1 MHIVESFQNIF
12 KIPELRKRIFW
23 TFGLLVVFRLGSHV
37 ALPGVNPG
45 AIGEFQEQMSR
56 EGGSIFALM
65 QVFSGGALGNLALF
79 SLGIMPYITASIIM
93 QLMTKVSPA
102 LEAIAKEGPS
112 GQRKIHQY
120 TRYAAIP
127 VCIVQGLFAARQL
140 SQMSAIQVA
149 NNKAPLLMSPGFGGV
164 LFLMMGLMGGALFI
178 MWLGE
183 QITDRGIGNGASV
196 LIMAGIIARMPAIL
210 AEMIREA
217 QNGAISADAIV
228 IVLAVY
234 LGTVVAVVFVTQAQR
249 RIPLQHAKHIRGR
262 RMMSGGRN
270 YLPLRVNTS
279 GVMPVIFASSLLVL
293 PQMLSLIP
301 GMKWFGEIFQR
312 GWFFY
317 SIFYVTTIIFFSYF
331 WTYLFF
337 PPQEI
342 ALQLKES
349 GSFVPGIRPGEN
361 TAQYLNSIL
370 SRITLCGAVFLCIIA
385 LLPDLISVAL
395 RVDRYLVAFLGGTG
409 ILIVV
414 GVGLDIIQ
422 KIESYLLMH
431 HYGGFLGP
439 GGIRGRRGGR

>member
-23 TFGLLVVFRLGSHV
+23 TFALLIVFRIGSHIG
-37 ALPGVNPG
+37 LPGVNPL
-45 AIGEFQEQMSR
+45 AIREFNEQMSR
-56 EGGSIFALM
+56 EGGGIFALM
-65 QVFSGGALGNLALF
+65 QLFSGGALGNLALF

-93 QLMTKVSPA
+93 QLMTKVSPT

-127 VCIVQGLFAARQL
+127 VCIVQGIFAARQMAA
-140 SQMSAIQVA
+140 MSAQQEA
-149 NNKAPLLMSPGFGGV
+149 NGQLPLLMNTGFFSMV
-164 LFLMMGLMGGALFI
+164 FLMLGLTGGALFI

-196 LIMAGIIARMPAIL
+196 LIMSGIVARMPAIL
-210 AEMIREA
+210 VEMIDEA
-217 QNGAISADAIV
+217 RNERITTDSIV
-228 IVLAVY
+228 IILAVY
-234 LGTVVAVVFVTQAQR
+234 LATVVAVVFVTQAQR

-279 GVMPVIFASSLLVL
+279 GVMPVIFASSLLVV
-293 PQMLSLIP
+293 PQILGYIP
-301 GMKWFGEIFQR
+301 GMQWFGEVFQR
-312 GWFFY
+312 GGFFN
-317 SIFYVTTIIFFSYF
+317 SLFYVVTIIFFSYF

-337 PPQEI
+337 QPQEI

-361 TAQYLNSIL
+361 TAQYLNTIL
-370 SRITLCGAVFLCIIA
+370 ARITLCGAVFLCVIA
-385 LLPDLISVAL
+385 LMPDLISVGL

-439 GGIRGRRGGR
+439 GGIRGRRGR